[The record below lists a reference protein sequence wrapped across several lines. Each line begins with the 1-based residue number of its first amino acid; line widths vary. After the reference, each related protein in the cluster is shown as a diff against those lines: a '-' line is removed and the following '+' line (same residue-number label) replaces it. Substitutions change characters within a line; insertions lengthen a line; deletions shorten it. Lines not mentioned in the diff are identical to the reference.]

1 MTTLAPDEVSVL
13 TPYPGGRTQ
22 YRACAVQGC
31 PNVYA
36 ANICGYEQDTCP
48 DHRDLT
54 YPVIHKDKIGKHQ
67 NRWQP
72 MVIVSDPLP
81 ISDGGFQ
88 PGVPFDMLDFTY
100 MLMEGALTVGL
111 KGKHQGLIYE
121 VTGENEITRADGV
134 RLRGT
139 SKHCLEEVRDEYTT
153 SDDKTKS

>member
-22 YRACAVQGC
+22 YRACSVPGC

-36 ANICGYEQDTCP
+36 ANVCGYDQDTCP

-54 YPVIHKDKIGKHQ
+54 LHGKHKDKIGKHQ

-72 MVIVSDPLP
+72 VVIVSDPLP
-81 ISDGGFQ
+81 TSEGGFQ
-88 PGVPFDMLDFTY
+88 PGVPFDILDFTY
-100 MLMEGALTVGL
+100 MLMEGALSVGMTVTHAGTS
-111 KGKHQGLIYE
+111 YT

-134 RLRGT
+134 KLRGT
-139 SKHCLEEVRDEYTT
+139 SKHCLEEIPNDLR
-153 SDDKTKS
+153 